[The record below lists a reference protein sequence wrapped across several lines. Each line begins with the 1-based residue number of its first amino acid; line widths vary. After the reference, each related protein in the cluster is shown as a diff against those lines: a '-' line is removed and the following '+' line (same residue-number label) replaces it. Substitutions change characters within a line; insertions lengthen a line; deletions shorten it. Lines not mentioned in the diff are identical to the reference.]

1 VVMDK
6 CHGDPKMKGVDQEIN
21 SGYLMLMAKKING
34 NWSGRVFSKK

>member
-21 SGYLMLMAKKING
+21 SGPNANCKKD
-34 NWSGRVFSKK
+34 K